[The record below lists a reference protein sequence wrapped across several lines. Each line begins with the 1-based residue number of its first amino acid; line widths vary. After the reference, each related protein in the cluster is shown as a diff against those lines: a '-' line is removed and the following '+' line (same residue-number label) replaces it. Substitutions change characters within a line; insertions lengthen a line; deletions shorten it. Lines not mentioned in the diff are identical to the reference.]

1 MNNIMT
7 QLFLY
12 TNNIYIRSSRTP
24 NMKNKIEFENHK
36 DDLIKWIIDNNA
48 SWKTFISY
56 CVNDL
61 GQSQYYFNKLW
72 NMCWDTINKTIESK
86 NLIHATNLINRLE
99 DIYTESNDDNIKLRV
114 IEQLRKISGIDA
126 SDKVDVNMSGNVK
139 LNWGNTL

>member
-1 MNNIMT
+1 
-7 QLFLY
+7 
-12 TNNIYIRSSRTP
+12 
-24 NMKNKIEFENHK
+24 MKNKIEFADHK

-48 SWKTFISY
+48 SWKMFIDH

-61 GQSQYYFNKLW
+61 EQSRYHSNKMW
-72 NMCWDTINKTIESK
+72 TQCWDTINKTIESK